1 MHLVDVPRFGRLIV
15 WYLYIDQ
22 CSLLTAHSD
31 TKRSIYNIQIT
42 IIHIIAF
49 TITINYPNIV
59 KILWLFS
66 TNELVN
72 FIDIG
77 CWRSSLLQTHDSKHI
92 VASHTGMLWNNRQ
105 FTIRVVVYI
114 MRRHIVVHVHIWMGR
129 VGFLFLLLLFFGS
142 SPMDRNTIAINIQLQ
157 HTVMYSVFIWPFLYY
172 CCCCCWILH
181 TLMTLTTTN
190 SIFSIAP

>member
-1 MHLVDVPRFGRLIV
+1 MLKHINRDRIGFAQNSEKHLKWNAFGWCASFRALNCV
-15 WYLYIDQ
+15 VFVHRPMLA
-22 CSLLTAHSD
+22 AHSD

-59 KILWLFS
+59 KILWMFS

-77 CWRSSLLQTHDSKHI
+77 CWRSSLLQTHESKHI

-129 VGFLFLLLLFFGS
+129 VGFLFFVVVVVFRLFTNGS
-142 SPMDRNTIAINIQLQ
+142 
-157 HTVMYSVFIWPFLYY
+157 
-172 CCCCCWILH
+172 
-181 TLMTLTTTN
+181 
-190 SIFSIAP
+190 